1 MKLLGGHSSAPPLRP
16 APPFRTLQPCRITQ
30 NSGDFREETG
40 GGEGE
45 VPRGAVYR
53 ARPSHPGVPVG
64 NHEWEP
70 REAPTLHREPNGQ
83 RLHFPPRP
91 LGVTA
96 AARLSRRGRHR
107 EQRARVP
114 GSSRTEPAASA
125 RPCVAFTLRCPAVL
139 GGGPHTS
146 LHPPGLWKP
155 PPNRLAVNKLSPLW
169 RRSTSSRPPR
179 DRRRRRHTPPSAPPG
194 EAVRPWRLCR
204 TSARSPSTA
213 GCPSARATALMPVF
227 SGGEEWPKD
236 RQWVQITLRTCCG
249 ARATVVW
256 VPGCIL
262 TPAPGSPDS

>member
-1 MKLLGGHSSAPPLRP
+1 M
-16 APPFRTLQPCRITQ
+16 
-30 NSGDFREETG
+30 
-40 GGEGE
+40 
-45 VPRGAVYR
+45 PRGAVYR

-146 LHPPGLWKP
+146 LHPPGLWKL

-194 EAVRPWRLCR
+194 EAVRPPRLCR

-213 GCPSARATALMPVF
+213 GCPSARATALMPFF
-227 SGGEEWPKD
+227 SGG
-236 RQWVQITLRTCCG
+236 RSGRRTGSGCRSPY
-249 ARATVVW
+249 ARAAEPERLWYGSRGVSSLL
-256 VPGCIL
+256 PQARL
-262 TPAPGSPDS
+262 TPRSSPTHPAGAPQPPISSLRCVRPGGSA